1 MRFSKR
7 FLKKFLEHKTR
18 SNTYFHPNRTRN
30 VQSIV
35 TPAFTSV
42 NGKKLWRQCL
52 LCKELRACATPE
64 QGKHRKIESPSS
76 QLLRH
81 QPCEP
86 HCLVPNSSQRRADQP
101 KVITVEF
108 SSSGKTAPSAE
119 NQVSIGSLMVQTSFS
134 GRGGISSAHIFVQ
147 QCVVSGPV
155 TVATMVSLALTTSG
169 PGVRERRFLVV
180 VIVFVVVV
188 GVRQGSCW
196 G

>member
-1 MRFSKR
+1 MC
-7 FLKKFLEHKTR
+7 
-18 SNTYFHPNRTRN
+18 YP
-30 VQSIV
+30 
-35 TPAFTSV
+35 
-42 NGKKLWRQCL
+42 
-52 LCKELRACATPE
+52 RA
-64 QGKHRKIESPSS
+64 GKHRKIESPSS
-76 QLLRH
+76 QHEGTSPASLL
-81 QPCEP
+81 PGTKLIPEG
-86 HCLVPNSSQRRADQP
+86 RADQP

-169 PGVRERRFLVV
+169 PGLGRRFLVV

-188 GVRQGSCW
+188 GVEAGQLLGLNTVSIVIVFFPSLCVLNSELQK
-196 G
+196 